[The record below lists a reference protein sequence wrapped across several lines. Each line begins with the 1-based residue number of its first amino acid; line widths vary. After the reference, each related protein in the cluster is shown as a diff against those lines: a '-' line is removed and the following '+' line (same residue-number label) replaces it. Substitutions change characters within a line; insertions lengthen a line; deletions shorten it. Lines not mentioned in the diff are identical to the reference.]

1 MMKKRR
7 RIRFK
12 INNDTMT
19 TIVVLSLSFC
29 VCVVIVGIILAC
41 FCVDISSIVSSA
53 LLLFGTELGIC
64 GLMKLY
70 DKGVEQAERRAE
82 ERRKRKMS
90 VKQAEWECKEELREN
105 EMNEAAKITVQN
117 LLTVKSIVTI
127 MLTVVFSYL
136 AVVGRISGEQFLTI
150 FSVVVAFY
158 FGTQYQKGKEGAE
171 EGE

>member
-29 VCVVIVGIILAC
+29 VGVVVVGIILAC

-64 GLMKLY
+64 GLMKIF
-70 DKGVEQAERRAE
+70 DRNNAASDRRAE
-82 ERRKRKMS
+82 ERR
-90 VKQAEWECKEELREN
+90 EEEKEE
-105 EMNEAAKITVQN
+105 
-117 LLTVKSIVTI
+117 
-127 MLTVVFSYL
+127 
-136 AVVGRISGEQFLTI
+136 
-150 FSVVVAFY
+150 
-158 FGTQYQKGKEGAE
+158 
-171 EGE
+171 

>member
-1 MMKKRR
+1 MKKRKQ
-7 RIRFK
+7 IRFK

-19 TIVVLSLSFC
+19 TIVVFSLSFC

-82 ERRKRKMS
+82 ECRKQR
-90 VKQAEWECKEELREN
+90 AE
-105 EMNEAAKITVQN
+105 
-117 LLTVKSIVTI
+117 
-127 MLTVVFSYL
+127 
-136 AVVGRISGEQFLTI
+136 
-150 FSVVVAFY
+150 
-158 FGTQYQKGKEGAE
+158 GKEIE
-171 EGE
+171 

>member
-29 VCVVIVGIILAC
+29 VCVV
-41 FCVDISSIVSSA
+41 ISSIVSSA

-82 ERRKRKMS
+82 ERRKRR
-90 VKQAEWECKEELREN
+90 AE
-105 EMNEAAKITVQN
+105 
-117 LLTVKSIVTI
+117 
-127 MLTVVFSYL
+127 
-136 AVVGRISGEQFLTI
+136 
-150 FSVVVAFY
+150 
-158 FGTQYQKGKEGAE
+158 GKEME
-171 EGE
+171 

>member
-1 MMKKRR
+1 MKKRR

-29 VCVVIVGIILAC
+29 VCVVVGIILAC

-82 ERRKRKMS
+82 ERRKRKMTA
-90 VKQAEWECKEELREN
+90 KQAEWEYKEELREN
-105 EMNEAAKITVQN
+105 ENE
-117 LLTVKSIVTI
+117 
-127 MLTVVFSYL
+127 
-136 AVVGRISGEQFLTI
+136 
-150 FSVVVAFY
+150 
-158 FGTQYQKGKEGAE
+158 
-171 EGE
+171 

>member
-29 VCVVIVGIILAC
+29 VCVLAC

-82 ERRKRKMS
+82 ERRKRRMS
-90 VKQAEWECKEELREN
+90 VKQAEWESKEELREN
-105 EMNEAAKITVQN
+105 ENE
-117 LLTVKSIVTI
+117 
-127 MLTVVFSYL
+127 
-136 AVVGRISGEQFLTI
+136 
-150 FSVVVAFY
+150 
-158 FGTQYQKGKEGAE
+158 
-171 EGE
+171 

>member
-1 MMKKRR
+1 MKKRR

-70 DKGVEQAERRAE
+70 DKGVEQAERR
-82 ERRKRKMS
+82 KRKMTE
-90 VKQAEWECKEELREN
+90 KQAEWEYKEELREN
-105 EMNEAAKITVQN
+105 ENE
-117 LLTVKSIVTI
+117 
-127 MLTVVFSYL
+127 
-136 AVVGRISGEQFLTI
+136 
-150 FSVVVAFY
+150 
-158 FGTQYQKGKEGAE
+158 
-171 EGE
+171 

>member
-29 VCVVIVGIILAC
+29 VCVVVVGIILAC

-70 DKGVEQAERRAE
+70 DKGVEQAERRK
-82 ERRKRKMS
+82 RRMS
-90 VKQAEWECKEELREN
+90 VKQAEWESKEELREN
-105 EMNEAAKITVQN
+105 ENE
-117 LLTVKSIVTI
+117 
-127 MLTVVFSYL
+127 
-136 AVVGRISGEQFLTI
+136 
-150 FSVVVAFY
+150 
-158 FGTQYQKGKEGAE
+158 
-171 EGE
+171 